1 MTPTV
6 TSDVEVANLA
16 LDMLKEAP
24 ITSMTENR
32 TAARWMN
39 RNFVPVRN
47 LVTIAHVWKFAM
59 HRATLAADAVPP
71 EFDWKYQYRKPAD
84 CLRVLPLR
92 VGGTLNGRLITHIV
106 ENDYILTNAPAPLYI
121 RYLRVIPDPS
131 LWPPTFV
138 DAVAA
143 KLAAKSAHLLTGK
156 QSMVELA
163 NANFTQALQFAASID
178 SAEGTHAQ
186 QYATTYDDA
195 RYYSPAEE
203 Y

>member
-6 TSDVEVANLA
+6 QSEVEVANLA
-16 LDMLKEAP
+16 LDILKEAP
-24 ITSMTENR
+24 IVSMDESR
-32 TAARWMN
+32 TAARWMR

-59 HRATLAADAVPP
+59 DRAVLAEDAIPP
-71 EFDWKYQYRKPAD
+71 EFDWKHRYRKPSD

-92 VGGTLNGRLITHIV
+92 VGGTLDGRLITHIV
-106 ENDYILTNAPAPLYI
+106 ENDYILTNASAPLYI
-121 RYLRVIPDPS
+121 RYLKAVPDVAE
-131 LWPPTFV
+131 WPPTFV

-143 KLAAKSAHLLTGK
+143 KLASKCAHLLTGK
-156 QSMVELA
+156 QAMVELA
-163 NANFTQALQFAASID
+163 TAQFQQSLQFAASID

-186 QYATTYDDA
+186 QYATSYDDA
-195 RYYSPAEE
+195 RYYYPAEE